1 MCTLK
6 QAPQKLRM
14 QTNLSQVNNST
25 STLFFVCCWF
35 AVLLMVIG
43 LGWLGSSS
51 SSTFTSRIVSR
62 YCTYCQYQRSG
73 ATKGA
78 RDVVIRIGGQEFLA
92 FSRRR
97 FLSGVECPQL
107 GYSLIPARTG
117 VLRGSH
123 HHRFMYIYVYI
134 CGGSDWG
141 LNVSSLSS

>member
-1 MCTLK
+1 MCAHWSRPPKSYECKRISLK
-6 QAPQKLRM
+6 
-14 QTNLSQVNNST
+14 
-25 STLFFVCCWF
+25 STLHEHIVLRLLLVCCSD
-35 AVLLMVIG
+35 G
-43 LGWLGSSS
+43 YRSWLAGEQQQLHLYLSYL
-51 SSTFTSRIVSR
+51 VSR

-97 FLSGVECPQL
+97 FLSGVEWPQL
-107 GYSLIPARTG
+107 GYSLIPAQTG

-123 HHRFMYIYVYI
+123 HHRFIYIYVYI